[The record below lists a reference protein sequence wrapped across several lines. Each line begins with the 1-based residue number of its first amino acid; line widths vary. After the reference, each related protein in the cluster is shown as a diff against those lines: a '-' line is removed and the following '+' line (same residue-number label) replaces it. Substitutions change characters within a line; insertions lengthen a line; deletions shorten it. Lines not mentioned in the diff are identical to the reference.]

1 MVQLTKVDMPRDG
14 QNQSRHWFYDDYF
27 RVTRIY
33 HPEKGNT
40 DYTYV
45 ASGNGAGQILT
56 IANGGKSQTFTYDS
70 YGRVIKK
77 ENSIDACQ
85 AIYFTYDTAVDSSWQ
100 DNLNGRLSE
109 VRYKGPADASAGTSC
124 DPSNSNY
131 DNGLFRER
139 FTYTAPGQ
147 MAQKRL
153 LLSRKVINSGQL
165 STKQISMNMSWTYN
179 QAGQAASITY
189 PAAPNING
197 GQAVTVNYSYDA
209 YGRQTTISGGAGNG
223 SASFNER
230 GQVTSAG
237 GQSFAYNEWGQL
249 GWMTGNG
256 QSITYSYDTTGNND
270 GKILSQSMTSGE
282 TVQYQYD
289 MLGRLSKAETQ
300 GPQWGINYTFD
311 GYGNKLAQS
320 VSKGTAASHSF
331 TMQTAAN
338 PHAANQ
344 TQVTN
349 RIVGQNYSSSGEL
362 TSLNGVSLGYDG
374 FGRNT
379 QVGQQTWWHS
389 GAGADRVLVQK

>member
-1 MVQLTKVDMPRDG
+1 
-14 QNQSRHWFYDDYF
+14 
-27 RVTRIY
+27 
-33 HPEKGNT
+33 
-40 DYTYV
+40 
-45 ASGNGAGQILT
+45 
-56 IANGGKSQTFTYDS
+56 
-70 YGRVIKK
+70 
-77 ENSIDACQ
+77 
-85 AIYFTYDTAVDSSWQ
+85 
-100 DNLNGRLSE
+100 
-109 VRYKGPADASAGTSC
+109 
-124 DPSNSNY
+124 
-131 DNGLFRER
+131 
-139 FTYTAPGQ
+139 
-147 MAQKRL
+147 
-153 LLSRKVINSGQL
+153 
-165 STKQISMNMSWTYN
+165 
-179 QAGQAASITY
+179 
-189 PAAPNING
+189 
-197 GQAVTVNYSYDA
+197 
-209 YGRQTTISGGAGNG
+209 
-223 SASFNER
+223 
-230 GQVTSAG
+230 
-237 GQSFAYNEWGQL
+237 
-249 GWMTGNG
+249 
-256 QSITYSYDTTGNND
+256 
-270 GKILSQSMTSGE
+270 MTSGE